1 MNKGELIYLKMSN
14 GDRAFL
20 NVNEIVMVL
29 ISHIAKDDSDDDS
42 ISAETFET
50 KLDFYMSD
58 KSHYEY
64 VFDDGYSEGVAILKQ
79 LKNFGSEEAFK

>member
-1 MNKGELIYLKMSN
+1 MNKGDLIYFKVSN

-29 ISHIAKDDSDDDS
+29 ISHTAKDDSDDDS

-50 KLDFYMSD
+50 KLDFYMSG

-64 VFDDGYSEGVAILKQ
+64 IFDDGYSEGVAILKQ
-79 LKNFGSEEAFK
+79 LKNFVSEEAFK

>member
-1 MNKGELIYLKMSN
+1 MNKGDLIYFKMSN
-14 GDRAFL
+14 GDCAFL

-29 ISHIAKDDSDDDS
+29 ISHTAKDDSDDDS

-64 VFDDGYSEGVAILKQ
+64 VFDDGYSEGIAILKQ
-79 LKNFGSEEAFK
+79 LKNFISEEAFK